1 MKLETKRALL
11 MYKLLSSR
19 DFCPETYKIL
29 KFCDLDDAINNINE
43 DSFYFDIKVIN
54 NQISAEHF
62 LNLLDYLIQTLK
74 LYLYNTKGIISAL
87 ETIVRCNK
95 DLVNEYLIL
104 PNKLSNEEDK
114 KIINE
119 YIYKIFISNFIYN
132 GKSID
137 MVIDFLNDNN
147 ITIKEIN
154 SYTFEELKAITDL
167 LSDLVFCQ
175 MGAGKVYYLFYNIT
189 DELETWLNTPRVK
202 NSKKHNE
209 EEHRQI
215 FLKSYKNNY
224 KDMIKAFNVRKKYL
238 KCFRKPINNC

>member
-11 MYKLLSSR
+11 IYRLLSSR
-19 DFCPETYKIL
+19 NFCPDTYEVL
-29 KFCDLDDAINNINE
+29 RQGDFVDAINNINE
-43 DSFYFDIKVIN
+43 DSFYFDIEVIN

-95 DLVNEYLIL
+95 DLVNEYLTL
-104 PNKLSNEEDK
+104 QNKLGNDEDK
-114 KIINE
+114 KTINK

-132 GKSID
+132 GKYID
-137 MVIDFLNDNN
+137 MVTNFLNDNN
-147 ITIKEIN
+147 FTIKEIN
-154 SYTFEELKAITDL
+154 SYTFEELKAITNL

-202 NSKKHNE
+202 NSKRHNE

-224 KDMIKAFNVRKKYL
+224 KDMINAFNVRKKYL
-238 KCFRKPINNC
+238 KYFRKPINNC

>member
-189 DELETWLNTPRVK
+189 DELETWLNT
-202 NSKKHNE
+202 
-209 EEHRQI
+209 Q
-215 FLKSYKNNY
+215 SYKNNY

-238 KCFRKPINNC
+238 KYFRKPINNC

>member
-11 MYKLLSSR
+11 IYRLLSSR
-19 DFCPETYKIL
+19 NFCPDTYEVL
-29 KFCDLDDAINNINE
+29 RQGDFVDAINNINE
-43 DSFYFDIKVIN
+43 DSFYFDIEVIN

-62 LNLLDYLIQTLK
+62 LNLLDYLVQTLK
-74 LYLYNTKGIISAL
+74 LYLYNTKGINFAL
-87 ETIVRCNK
+87 ITIVRCNK
-95 DLVNEYLIL
+95 DLVYEYLTL
-104 PNKLSNEEDK
+104 QNKLGNDEDK
-114 KIINE
+114 KTINK

-132 GKSID
+132 GKYID
-137 MVIDFLNDNN
+137 MVTNFLNDNN
-147 ITIKEIN
+147 FTIKEIN
-154 SYTFEELKAITDL
+154 SYTFEELKAITNL

-202 NSKKHNE
+202 NSKRHNE

-238 KCFRKPINNC
+238 KYFRKPINNC